1 MRTKHFGKPLC
12 PFYRKVT
19 STNKMTLID
28 KEQIIVGDYKNAKD
42 LLKLKIKIFS
52 NLDIAE
58 YSNCEYL
65 ANNISDPFLKCV
77 VKYGTIPAY
86 SL

>member
-1 MRTKHFGKPLC
+1 MRTKHSGKPLC

-19 STNKMTLID
+19 STNKVTLID

-42 LLKLKIKIFS
+42 LNTFSSKNFS

-58 YSNCEYL
+58 SSNCEYL

>member
-1 MRTKHFGKPLC
+1 MRTKHSGKPLC

-42 LLKLKIKIFS
+42 LNTFS
-52 NLDIAE
+52 YE
-58 YSNCEYL
+58 
-65 ANNISDPFLKCV
+65 
-77 VKYGTIPAY
+77 
-86 SL
+86 